1 MKSISRKEGMRHPK
15 KSTAR
20 CSPSRTKPR
29 SSTTKADR
37 ATAHQSHR
45 KYRYVVKVVEEV
57 ESSTA
62 IESDKKLPWCRLKAI
77 AERRRVKGEL
87 SLCGVKD
94 VDMFCDEA
102 YVDGKKVDR
111 V

>member
-1 MKSISRKEGMRHPK
+1 MKSISRKEGRRPLK
-15 KSTAR
+15 KSPAR
-20 CSPSRTKPR
+20 CSPSRTKPQ
-29 SSTTKADR
+29 SSTTKTDR
-37 ATAHQSHR
+37 TTAHQSHR

-102 YVDGKKVDR
+102 YVDGKKADR